1 MKIVASCR
9 RAESAFEQLPIA
21 DPPFP
26 SLAIVPA
33 APRALEQV
41 SSAPCN
47 SGSGCT
53 NPEQQQPLSG
63 SSFEMLS

>member
-9 RAESAFEQLPIA
+9 RAESVLEQLPTVDA
-21 DPPFP
+21 LFP
-26 SLAIVPA
+26 SLAVVPA
-33 APRALEQV
+33 APRDLGQV

-47 SGSGCT
+47 SGSRYT
-53 NPEQQQPLSG
+53 KPELQPLSG